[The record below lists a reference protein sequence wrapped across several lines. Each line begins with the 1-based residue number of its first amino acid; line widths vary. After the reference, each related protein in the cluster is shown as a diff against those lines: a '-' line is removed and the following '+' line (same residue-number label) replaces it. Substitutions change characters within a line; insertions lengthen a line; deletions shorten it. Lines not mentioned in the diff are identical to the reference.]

1 LLQIVS
7 NAKTQ
12 NLFLGQLP
20 WRPVDL
26 RYKRNEIYIDVIES
40 VNLLMST
47 AGMIIF
53 NYINAQL

>member
-1 LLQIVS
+1 MI
-7 NAKTQ
+7 A
-12 NLFLGQLP
+12 GQLP

-47 AGMIIF
+47 AGTLFIQIK
-53 NYINAQL
+53 YIARIVDVELMSK